1 MPSTSSTSRAAPRLL
16 TVKQAAER
24 LNVSTS
30 TVERLIRSG
39 VLPLHRVGPRG
50 PRRFYEHDVDRAL
63 IPDQLREHRAR
74 DIVDINI
81 KEG

>member
-1 MPSTSSTSRAAPRLL
+1 MSTSPVPPQRLL

-30 TVERLIRSG
+30 TIERLIKSG

-50 PRRFYEHDVDRAL
+50 PRRFYVQDVDRAL
-63 IPDQLREHRAR
+63 IPAQTPDQRTQ
-74 DIVDINI
+74 DIYDFITSVQ
-81 KEG
+81 EG